1 MKTIVLE
8 HEIFTCDIWTKHLNE
23 FHYLVKEFN
32 WYNVQQELLSYKIS
46 SKEKKNLRQSINFES
61 RINVSDKYVITYY
74 YSTGKNFITK
84 MF

>member
-23 FHYLVKEFN
+23 FHDLIKEFN

-46 SKEKKNLRQSINFES
+46 SKEKKLETEY
-61 RINVSDKYVITYY
+61 KP
-74 YSTGKNFITK
+74 
-84 MF
+84 